1 MVFSLGSINAD
12 LVIYSPEFPQSGETL
27 VGDSFFINQG
37 GKGANQAVAA
47 FKAGAPTTF
56 IGRVGKDYFGD
67 FVVSEIKK
75 YGVNTKVIVDETAT
89 TGTALI
95 NVDGQG
101 KNKIAIV
108 KGANEKV
115 GEEELKLFQESAKE
129 GDILLLQGEIPVVT
143 IILAAKIALE
153 KRVITIF
160 DPAPVNADLKQVL
173 PYVDYVTPN
182 EIEIKKLSGSEN
194 LKEGLEVL
202 KQMGAKKIIIKQ
214 GDRGIHYIDSYQEFT
229 LPSYLVKAI
238 DTTGAGD
245 SFNGALAASFSLGLP
260 LMDSLKF
267 AIAGAAISVTRKGAA
282 ISSPTQQEIQ
292 KLLEENIE
300 KSTN

>member
-1 MVFSLGSINAD
+1 MIFSLGSINAD
-12 LVIYSPEFPQSGETL
+12 LVIYSPEFPESGETV
-27 VGDSFFINQG
+27 VGESFFINQG

-47 FKAGAPTTF
+47 FKAGVPTTF
-56 IGRVGKDYFGD
+56 IGRIGKDYFGEY
-67 FVVSEIKK
+67 VISEIKK
-75 YGVNTKVIVDETAT
+75 YGVNSRVIIDETTT
-89 TGTALI
+89 TGIALI
-95 NVDGQG
+95 NVDNQG
-101 KNKIAIV
+101 KNKIVIV

-115 GEEELKLFQESAKE
+115 GEEELKLFQESARE
-129 GDILLLQGEIPVVT
+129 GDILLMQGEIPVVT

-153 KRVITIF
+153 RKVTTIF
-160 DPAPVNADLKQVL
+160 DPSPVNDELKFVL

-194 LKEGLEVL
+194 LKEGLEIL
-202 KQMGAKKIIIKQ
+202 RQMGVKKIIIKQ

-245 SFNGALAASFSLGLP
+245 SFNGALAASLSFGLSLI
-260 LMDSLKF
+260 DSLKF

-282 ISSPTQQEIQ
+282 VSSPTLKEIQ
-292 KLLEENIE
+292 TLLEE
-300 KSTN
+300 

>member
-1 MVFSLGSINAD
+1 MIFSLGSINAD
-12 LVIYSPEFPQSGETL
+12 LVMYSPEFPESGETV
-27 VGDSFFINQG
+27 VGESFFINQG

-56 IGRVGKDYFGD
+56 IGRIGKDYFGD
-67 FVVSEIKK
+67 YVISEIKK
-75 YGVNTKVIVDETAT
+75 YGVNSRVIIDETTAT
-89 TGTALI
+89 GIALI
-95 NVDGQG
+95 NVDNQG
-101 KNKIAIV
+101 KNKIVIV

-115 GEEELKLFQESAKE
+115 GEEELKLFQESARE
-129 GDILLLQGEIPVVT
+129 GDILLMQGEIPVVT

-153 KRVITIF
+153 RKVTTIF
-160 DPAPVNADLKQVL
+160 DPSPVNDELKFVL

-194 LKEGLEVL
+194 LKEGLAVL
-202 KQMGAKKIIIKQ
+202 RQMGVKKIIIKQ
-214 GDRGIHYIDSYQEFT
+214 GDRGIHFIDSYQEFT

-245 SFNGALAASFSLGLP
+245 SFNGALAASLSFGLSLI
-260 LMDSLKF
+260 DSLKF

-282 ISSPTQQEIQ
+282 VSSPTLKEIQ
-292 KLLEENIE
+292 TLLEE
-300 KSTN
+300 